1 MCDLTLL
8 VQYVRIIQFQ
18 NIQNRFSEQ
27 GSQGDETAIIN
38 VARKFLELLDNY
50 DRAFKAVTPETDEEK
65 AIEAKY
71 KATNENI
78 LSIFKDLGV
87 TEVPT
92 LGIEF
97 DYEIHQAVMQRPSE
111 DYEEGIVCDELQ
123 KGYALGEKLIRA
135 AMVSVAA

>member
-8 VQYVRIIQFQ
+8 VQSVRIIQFQ